1 MDSKEDVKQAV
12 DNGGDNI
19 NLQVLCSDAVTCN
32 YVVISLTLN

>member
-19 NLQVLCSDAVTCN
+19 NLQVLCS
-32 YVVISLTLN
+32 YVLTIHYGVISLTLN